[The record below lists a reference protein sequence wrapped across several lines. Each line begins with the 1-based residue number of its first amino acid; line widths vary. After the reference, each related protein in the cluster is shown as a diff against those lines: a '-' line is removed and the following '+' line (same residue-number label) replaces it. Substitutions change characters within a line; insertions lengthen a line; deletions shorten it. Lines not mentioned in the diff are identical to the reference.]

1 MRVEEPKGG
10 EVRGSLTGP
19 MAGVPQKKPEK
30 DLEELI
36 RQAVEEAIA
45 RALSDFE
52 GTVHEIT
59 NNYFEELK
67 EEIYNY
73 YGEDDDEDE
82 ESTVIRKAYVKTTP
96 GAVATVVCYLDTD
109 ATGPEVT
116 VTCSIINGTALNSA
130 IPRITDGD
138 EIKVYLDGSTWRCV
152 DAFQTSEDCDCYS
165 E

>member
-59 NNYFEELK
+59 NNYFEELNQSAKIQFVAVPVDSVLGDK
-67 EEIYNY
+67 EPTK
-73 YGEDDDEDE
+73 DELLAFFEARADRIQE
-82 ESTVIRKAYVKTTP
+82 PNSPEFGFKQPAKAAFEYFK
-96 GAVATVVCYLDTD
+96 ADY
-109 ATGPEVT
+109 PEFLER
-116 VTCSIINGTALNSA
+116 A
-130 IPRITDGD
+130 
-138 EIKVYLDGSTWRCV
+138 
-152 DAFQTSEDCDCYS
+152 
-165 E
+165 